1 MQARAQGLGFDGLA
15 LGKVLDRANVTDPPT
30 PDRPEADELY
40 RWLASP
46 DGLTA
51 RASTFGEREGIQ
63 AICNALPHGG
73 RGEDVLDRVD
83 GCVRYIGR
91 AAWSGSVWQDGLI

>member
-51 RASTFGEREGIQ
+51 RASTFGEREVIK

-73 RGEDVLDRVD
+73 RVGGGWDRGD
-83 GCVRYIGR
+83 
-91 AAWSGSVWQDGLI
+91 GSVRTPEVGRLGKEGERT